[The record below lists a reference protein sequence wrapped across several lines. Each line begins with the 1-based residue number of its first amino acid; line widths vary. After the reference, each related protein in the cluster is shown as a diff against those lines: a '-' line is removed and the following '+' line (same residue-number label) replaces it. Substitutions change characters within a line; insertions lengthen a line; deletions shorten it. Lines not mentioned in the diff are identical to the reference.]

1 LSYSDLFDSNII
13 AKNRDDMNS
22 ELIPLGASGP
32 PEKGEHKMDKFKDHL
47 VNGAKL
53 NSRDQMYFEKMKK
66 AWSWTS
72 KMFSPS
78 QVVAMLF
85 NEYGHEKT
93 HAYQILRDAYEL
105 WGIAY
110 DLDKRGIT
118 KVLIEALYF
127 ALSIGQRD
135 GDPDVIMKAA
145 EKIAKLSKLD
155 KVDNI
160 VPPGEAMPTGVR
172 VYVVNGDVHVPG
184 NDRKEVI
191 DVDST
196 EVR

>member
-1 LSYSDLFDSNII
+1 
-13 AKNRDDMNS
+13 MNN
-22 ELIPLGASGP
+22 ELMPLGAPGL
-32 PEKGEHKMDKFKDHL
+32 PEKGEHKMDKYKDHL

-53 NSRDQMYFEKMKK
+53 NQRDQLYFEKMKK
-66 AWSWTS
+66 AWSWSS

-78 QVVAMLF
+78 QVVAMLH

-110 DLDKRGIT
+110 DLDKRGIA
-118 KVLIEALYF
+118 KILIEALYL

-135 GDPDVIMKAA
+135 ADPDVIMKAA
-145 EKIAKLSKLD
+145 ERIAKLSKLD
-155 KVDNI
+155 EVDNLI
-160 VPPGEAMPTGVR
+160 QPGEAMPTGVR

-184 NDRKEVI
+184 SQGKEVI
-191 DVDST
+191 DVEST

>member
-1 LSYSDLFDSNII
+1 
-13 AKNRDDMNS
+13 MNNN
-22 ELIPLGASGP
+22 LMPLDASGL

-47 VNGAKL
+47 VNGVKL
-53 NSRDQMYFEKMKK
+53 NQRDQQYYEKMKK
-66 AWSWTS
+66 AWSWSS

-78 QVVAMLF
+78 QVVAMLY

-110 DLDKRGIT
+110 DLDKRGIA
-118 KVLIEALYF
+118 KVLKEAAYY
-127 ALSIGQRD
+127 ALSIGMRT
-135 GDPDVIMKAA
+135 GDPDVIMKASDR
-145 EKIAKLSKLD
+145 IAKLSKLD
-155 KVDNI
+155 ETDNI
-160 VPPGEAMPTGVR
+160 VPPGESMPTGVR

-184 NDRKEVI
+184 SQGKEVV
-191 DVDST
+191 DVESQ